1 MPYSHLTS
9 YLKEIKLLNFNP
21 LHLLLIMLTC
31 LYGCDNSGVST
42 RESPQYIVRPLQ
54 EINFPILVVGR
65 EITKEIEIENIGGVD
80 LIIARSIIQTN
91 VSQSGEFKIEYRL
104 PGSETFEEI
113 SFEEGPE
120 GSDADL
126 TYPINVAPNELMGIK
141 VTYAPQDEVS
151 DSAAIYFDT
160 NFSDPDNPSRSR
172 IDIPIRVSAGA
183 AQIAVDPNTLDF
195 DVVPAGEE
203 RVVDIRV
210 LNVGQSVLF
219 IDQIRIDGSQDFT
232 PFIDGRDPRRQPE
245 LLEDPDQDGIPGI
258 SPFIEGEGG
267 GSLNMQIR
275 YFPEAAGPDFAEM
288 VIVSNAEGQES
299 YPVILTANSRNPCLE
314 VIPEAIEFPAS
325 LVSRTDSQVA
335 VLESCGGAELNISE
349 IYIDNDEEGV
359 FALEGEIL
367 LPLLMPAASSQG
379 LRPSEEVTLSFAPR
393 EEKIYN
399 ATLVI
404 VSDDPVVPERRVSIL
419 GRGTANICP
428 QARAVQDEFYVLP
441 LDTIVLDGSPSVDQ
455 DGPDNLPVGYEWVIT
470 SRPQGSVSQ
479 LVERFDS
486 PQQPADGGRPDDET
500 TPTALF
506 FIDLPGYYTAEL
518 RVIDQFGLTSLD
530 CRNPAVVTI
539 LAEPDEA
546 IQVQLSWEPTDE
558 ADLERERSADLDLH
572 LLHPLAASWFTS
584 PYDCYFNNPDPDWGQ
599 LDNPRDNPFLDLD
612 DFSGRGPEN
621 LTLAVPEDTTGLG
634 GEYIVGVDYYENID
648 RIDGWEYSPMKAF
661 VRIFINGVPTWD
673 YTDNGDPGFKVM
685 NGRKH
690 FWEVASI
697 SWPDGIVTK
706 IDRYYEDA
714 PQP

>member
-1 MPYSHLTS
+1 MPFQHPLPIKSVAYSLKTFCLLSTCIVLTLFS
-9 YLKEIKLLNFNP
+9 
-21 LHLLLIMLTC
+21 
-31 LYGCDNSGVST
+31 GCDNSGVTT
-42 RESPQYIVRPLQ
+42 RESPQYVIRPSQ
-54 EINFPILVVGR
+54 EVTFPILVVGR
-65 EITKEIEIENIGGVD
+65 EITKEVEIENIGGVD

-91 VSQSGEFKIEYRL
+91 ISQSGEFKIEYKL
-104 PGSETFEEI
+104 PNNEAYQEI

-120 GSDADL
+120 GSTADL
-126 TYPINVAPNELMGIK
+126 TYPVRVGPNELLSINI
-141 VTYAPQDEVS
+141 TYKPQDEEA

-160 NFSDPDNPSRSR
+160 NFSDPNAPERSR

-183 AQIAVDPNTLDF
+183 AQIAVDPTSVDF
-195 DVVPAGEE
+195 DVVPASQE
-203 RVVDIRV
+203 RVVDLRV

-219 IDQIRIDGSQDFT
+219 IEQLRIDGSQDFT

-258 SPFIEGEGG
+258 SPYIEGEGG
-267 GSLNMQIR
+267 GTLNMQLR
-275 YFPEAAGPDFAEM
+275 YLPESAGPDFAEM
-288 VIVSNAEGQES
+288 VIVSNAEGQET
-299 YPVILTANSRNPCLE
+299 YTVPLTANSRNPCLE
-314 VIPEAIEFPAS
+314 VLPEAIEFPAS

-335 VLESCGGAELNISE
+335 LMESCGGAELNISE
-349 IYIDNDEEGV
+349 IYITDDEEGV
-359 FALEGEIL
+359 FALEGEQS
-367 LPLLMPAASSQG
+367 LPLIMAAASSQG
-379 LRPSEEVTLSFAPR
+379 LRPSEELTLSFSPR

-404 VSDDPVVPERRVSIL
+404 VSDDPVMPERRVSIL

-428 QARAVQDEFYVLP
+428 QARSVQDEFYVLP
-441 LDTIVLDGSPSVDQ
+441 LDTIVLDGTPSVDQ
-455 DGPDNLPVGYEWVIT
+455 DGPNNLPVGYEWVIT

-479 LVERFDS
+479 LVERFDN

-518 RVIDQFGLTSLD
+518 RVTDQFGLTSLD
-530 CRNPAVVTI
+530 CRNPSIVTI

-546 IQVQLSWEPTDE
+546 IQVQLSWEAANED
-558 ADLERERSADLDLH
+558 DLSQDRSGDLDLH
-572 LLHPLAASWFTS
+572 LKHPNAGSWFS
-584 PYDCYFNNPDPDWGQ
+584 QPYDCFFNNPDPDWGQ

-612 DFSGRGPEN
+612 DFSGTGPEN
-621 LTLAVPEDTTGLG
+621 LTLAIPEDTTLLG
-634 GEYIVGVDYYENID
+634 GEYVVGVDYYENID
-648 RIDGWEYSPMKAF
+648 RIDGWEYGPIKAYI
-661 VRIFINGVPTWD
+661 RIFINGVPTWD
-673 YTDNGDPGFKVM
+673 YTEGGDPGFKLM

-706 IDRYYEDA
+706 IDRYYEET

>member
-1 MPYSHLTS
+1 MPQQHIGFILHHAGALRMFVFCLVSALLT
-9 YLKEIKLLNFNP
+9 
-21 LHLLLIMLTC
+21 LTA
-31 LYGCDNSGVST
+31 CDNSGVTS
-42 RESPQYIVRPLQ
+42 RESPQYIVRPSQ
-54 EINFPILVVGR
+54 EITFPILVVGR
-65 EITKEIEIENIGGVD
+65 SITKEVEIENVGGVD

-91 VSQSGEFKIEYRL
+91 VSQSGEFIVEYKY
-104 PGSETFEEI
+104 PGSETFEVI
-113 SFEEGPE
+113 DFEEGPE
-120 GSDADL
+120 GSEADIDDSL
-126 TYPINVAPNELMGIK
+126 RIGPNELLGIK
-141 VTYAPQDEVS
+141 VTYSPQDEVA

-160 NFSDPDNPSRSR
+160 NFSDPRAPERSR

-183 AQIAVDPNTLDF
+183 AQLAVNPTSVDF

-203 RVVDIRV
+203 RVVEMQI
-210 LNVGQSVLF
+210 LNVGQSVLY
-219 IDQIRIDGSQDFT
+219 IEQLRIDGSQDFT

-245 LLEDPDQDGIPGI
+245 LLEDPDQDGLPGI
-258 SPFIEGEGG
+258 SPFLEGEGG
-267 GSLNMQIR
+267 GTLNVQLR

-288 VIVSNAEGQES
+288 VIISNAEGQET
-299 YPVILTANSRNPCLE
+299 YTIPLTANSRNPCLE
-314 VIPEAIEFPAS
+314 VLPEAIEFPAS

-335 VLESCGGAELNISE
+335 LLESCGGAELNIVE
-349 IYIDNDEEGV
+349 VYITDDAEGV
-359 FALEGEIL
+359 FQIEGEIE
-367 LPLLMPAASSQG
+367 LPLIMPAASSQG
-379 LRPSEEVTLSFAPR
+379 LRPSEEITLSFSPR

-404 VSDDPVVPERRVSIL
+404 ISDDPVMPERRVSIL

-428 QARAVQDEFYVLP
+428 QARAIEDEFYVLP

-455 DGPDNLPVGYEWVIT
+455 DGPDNLPVAYEWVIT

-479 LVERFDS
+479 LVERFDN
-486 PQQPADGGRPDDET
+486 PQQPADGGRPDDDT

-518 RVIDQFGLTSLD
+518 RVTDQFGLTSLD

-546 IQVQLSWEPTDE
+546 IQIQLSWEPVNEEDVG
-558 ADLERERSADLDLH
+558 LERSGDLDLH
-572 LLHPLAASWFTS
+572 LRHPNAGSWFTR

-612 DFSGRGPEN
+612 DFSGNGPEN
-621 LTLAVPEDTTGLG
+621 LTLAVPEDTTVLG
-634 GEYIVGVDYYENID
+634 GEYIVGVDYYENLD
-648 RIDGWEYSPMKAF
+648 RVDGWEYGPMKAF

-673 YTDNGDPGFKVM
+673 YTEGDAPGFKVM

-697 SWPDGIVTK
+697 SWPDGLVTT

>member
-1 MPYSHLTS
+1 MPQQHIGFRLHHAGALRMFVFCLVSALFTLTA
-9 YLKEIKLLNFNP
+9 
-21 LHLLLIMLTC
+21 
-31 LYGCDNSGVST
+31 CDNSGVTS
-42 RESPQYIVRPLQ
+42 RESPQYIVRPSQ
-54 EINFPILVVGR
+54 EITFPILVVGR
-65 EITKEIEIENIGGVD
+65 SITKEVEIENVGGVD

-91 VSQSGEFKIEYRL
+91 VSQSGEFVVEYKY
-104 PGSETFEEI
+104 PGSETFEVVD
-113 SFEEGPE
+113 FEEGPE
-120 GSDADL
+120 GSEADIDDSL
-126 TYPINVAPNELMGIK
+126 RISPNELLVIR
-141 VTYAPQDEVS
+141 VTYSPQDEVA

-160 NFSDPDNPSRSR
+160 NFSDPRAPERSR

-183 AQIAVDPNTLDF
+183 AQLAVNPTSVDF

-203 RVVDIRV
+203 RVVEMQI
-210 LNVGQSVLF
+210 LNVGQSVLY
-219 IDQIRIDGSQDFT
+219 IEQLRIDGSQDFT

-245 LLEDPDQDGIPGI
+245 LLQDPDQDGLPGI
-258 SPFIEGEGG
+258 SPFLEGEGG
-267 GSLNMQIR
+267 GTLNVQLR

-288 VIVSNAEGQES
+288 VIISNAEGQET
-299 YPVILTANSRNPCLE
+299 YTIPLTANSRNPCLE
-314 VIPEAIEFPAS
+314 VLPEAIEFPAS

-335 VLESCGGAELNISE
+335 LLESCGGAELNIAE
-349 IYIDNDEEGV
+349 IYITDDAEGV
-359 FALEGEIL
+359 FQIEGEIE
-367 LPLLMPAASSQG
+367 LPLIMPAASSQG
-379 LRPSEEVTLSFAPR
+379 LRPSEEVTLSFSPR

-404 VSDDPVVPERRVSIL
+404 ISDDPVMPERRVSIL

-428 QARAVQDEFYVLP
+428 QARAVEDEFYVLP

-455 DGPDNLPVGYEWVIT
+455 DGPDNLPVAYEWVIT

-479 LVERFDS
+479 LVERFDN
-486 PQQPADGGRPDDET
+486 PQQPADGGRPDDDT

-506 FIDLPGYYTAEL
+506 FIDLAGYYTAEL
-518 RVIDQFGLTSLD
+518 RVTDQFGLTSLD

-546 IQVQLSWEPTDE
+546 IQIQLSWEPVNEEDVG
-558 ADLERERSADLDLH
+558 LERSGDLDLH
-572 LLHPLAASWFTS
+572 LKHPSGSWFTR

-612 DFSGRGPEN
+612 DFSGNGPEN
-621 LTLAVPEDTTGLG
+621 LTLAVPKDTTALG
-634 GEYIVGVDYYENID
+634 GEYLVGVDYYENLD
-648 RIDGWEYSPMKAF
+648 RVDGWEYGPMKAF

-673 YTDNGDPGFKVM
+673 YTEGDAPGFKVM

-697 SWPDGIVTK
+697 SWPDGLVTT